1 MAKVQQQQKTTRFK
15 YRYNLQLLNSGLIS
29 VIGSLH
35 LSGCSNFDAINSL
48 RGSFGGNQAKF
59 KMYIYF
65 TLNSTPKQSAEP
77 EAESDDLST
86 ADSIGVGYYV
96 PTYSSYYSPSYYGGY
111 GYGGYGGYG
120 YGGYRSYG
128 RYYRRPIYPVWG

>member
-1 MAKVQQQQKTTRFK
+1 MHNYSSLSQF
-15 YRYNLQLLNSGLIS
+15 QLLILSICLAALILMLTTAYAAPLE
-29 VIGSLH
+29 VIY
-35 LSGCSNFDAINSL
+35 INICFFS
-48 RGSFGGNQAKF
+48 
-59 KMYIYF
+59 IYF
-65 TLNSTPKQSAEP
+65 KLNSTTKQSSAP
-77 EAESDDLST
+77 GAESDDLST

-96 PTYSSYYSPSYYGGY
+96 PTISSYYSPSYYGGY

>member
-1 MAKVQQQQKTTRFK
+1 MVALILMLSTVYAAPLEVIRQ
-15 YRYNLQLLNSGLIS
+15 NLKFISYFILNL
-29 VIGSLH
+29 
-35 LSGCSNFDAINSL
+35 
-48 RGSFGGNQAKF
+48 
-59 KMYIYF
+59 
-65 TLNSTPKQSAEP
+65 TPKQSTAP

-128 RYYRRPIYPVWG
+128 RVYRRPIYPVWG